1 MRTSAAPIPPRGHE
15 GTNIAVSDLA
25 TAVLALRAAAQR
37 AGGMGLDA
45 ASSAMVLG
53 LLEHGRRTIGY
64 ALLQATFQADATGI
78 HRLDPETATAI
89 DDLAADPR
97 TLADGS
103 AAAPP
108 ERFVPGMA
116 VHRNTAEY
124 LQAHL
129 HISATEARSRLTGAR
144 LLIAPAPASPIPA
157 DGDEAAQPGQSGAGT
172 AGAAPSFPVLAGTAA
187 DGSADVGTVAQ
198 LAGRLESLRPRIAA
212 RPDAA
217 NLNTA
222 IEESLAHEARTA
234 PPRSCHKALSDWTA
248 YLQENGAPITDE
260 EIRAKR
266 GMVYR
271 GFREGCDEYLLRC
284 DPIDSEIL
292 LAFAEAWSNPR
303 SDRVPPASASTA
315 GPPSGPGTASSAP
328 SVPAPAPENGQGSP
342 ASGNSKATSVTGAP
356 GTAGLP
362 APEWALALG
371 IDPALAP
378 LSELACGAPAAVTPG
393 ASSSEAARRTSPQ
406 LLLDAVLAA
415 VSGALSGSAPLQSG
429 GMPVKIGVL
438 IGYRALLGQCED
450 AGITAHGRP
459 ISAANIRRLACNGDI
474 LPAVLGTDGEI
485 LDLGREARSFSPA
498 QRKAIALRDRGCVIP
513 GCHRPASTSEVHH
526 VVPWMEG
533 GPTSVDNGASLCQHH
548 HLMVHAG
555 LITLKMINGIPYVI
569 AHAGQPRGD
578 PERNLFWHPELRTA
592 GYTPPL
598 FSD

>member
-1 MRTSAAPIPPRGHE
+1 MRTSAAAIAPRGHAR
-15 GTNIAVSDLA
+15 TDTAVSDLA

-64 ALLQATFQADATGI
+64 AQLQATFQADATGI

-144 LLIAPAPASPIPA
+144 LLIAPAPAPASPIPA
-157 DGDEAAQPGQSGAGT
+157 DGDEAAQPGQSGTGT
-172 AGAAPSFPVLAGTAA
+172 PGAAPSFPVLAGTAA

-198 LAGRLESLRPRIAA
+198 LAGRLESLQPRIAE

-271 GFREGCDEYLLRC
+271 GYREGCDEYLLRC
-284 DPIDSEIL
+284 DPIDSETL
-292 LAFAEAWSNPR
+292 LAFAEAWTNPR

-315 GPPSGPGTASSAP
+315 GPPSGPGTASA
-328 SVPAPAPENGQGSP
+328 VPAVPGPAAENAQGSP
-342 ASGNSKATSVTGAP
+342 AP

-362 APEWALALG
+362 APEWALAPG

-378 LSELACGAPAAVTPG
+378 LSELDCGAPASVVPG
-393 ASSSEAARRTSPQ
+393 ASSSDAASRTSPQ

-429 GMPVKIGVL
+429 GMPVKVGVL

-474 LPAVLGTDGEI
+474 LPAVLGSDGEI
-485 LDLGREARSFSPA
+485 LDLGREVRSFTPA

-513 GCHRPASTSEVHH
+513 GCHRPASTSEAHH
-526 VVPWMEG
+526 VKPWTEG
-533 GPTSVDNGASLCQHH
+533 GLTSVDNGACLCQHH

-555 LITLKMINGIPYVI
+555 LITLRMVNGIPYVI
-569 AHAGQPRGD
+569 ARAGQPRGD
-578 PERNLFWHPELRTA
+578 PERNLHWHPELRTA
-592 GYTPPL
+592 GYTPPM
-598 FSD
+598 FTD